1 MGAFD
6 FAFDFGFDADFCDNE
21 RMTQRRPYVLY
32 ALVVLVAT
40 LAGAMLARMLNPP
53 APVLANGTWLPEPRT
68 LAPFSL
74 QDLEGRPFDNTSLA
88 GRPRLLFFGFT
99 SCPDVCPTTL
109 ATLREV
115 YKTRAAEGLPD
126 FGVLFVSVDGERD
139 TADNLRQYLQAFS
152 AEFQGA
158 RGDAAALAP
167 LLKSLDAIAMKV
179 PLADGSYTM
188 DHTAAV
194 YWLDAKGRYRAVFSA
209 PLTSAGLRNDL
220 RRIAAAGVR

>member
-1 MGAFD
+1 MS
-6 FAFDFGFDADFCDNE
+6 N
-21 RMTQRRPYVLY
+21 RRPYVLIVM
-32 ALVVLVAT
+32 VVLVAA
-40 LAGAMLARMLNPP
+40 LAGAMLAKMLNPAP
-53 APVLANGTWLPEPRT
+53 PVLANGTWLPLPRV

-74 QDLEGRPFDNTSLA
+74 QDINGQRLDNQTLV

-99 SCPDVCPTTL
+99 SCPDICPTTL

-126 FGVLFVSVDGERD
+126 FEVLFVTVDAERD
-139 TADNLRQYLQAFS
+139 SADNLRQYLNAFS
-152 AEFQGA
+152 SEFRGA

-167 LLKSLDAIAMKV
+167 LLKSLDAIAVKV

-209 PLTSAGLRNDL
+209 PLTAAGLRTDL
-220 RRIAAAGVR
+220 RRIVAARAS